1 VFAAWYRR
9 READVNVGTLLRSTC
24 ERRHDGSDMRWL
36 GWVVNLSLRA
46 GIGAVLVDARR
57 HPNDPRYAGKGI
69 GTRGLV
75 LLPAS
80 LLVPVVWSLRGRR
93 TRYPVWGDDLH
104 LSIYALDMAGNY
116 LDLYNRFTYFDAIP
130 HAHGSGAITWVI
142 ADLFE
147 VPALSAVGIAQVVHI
162 GLEAQEY
169 YSDVLF
175 DLHNVRG
182 TWDTVNDL
190 VAGAV
195 GSVAYAWLRGLVRGG

>member
-1 VFAAWYRR
+1 MSR
-9 READVNVGTLLRSTC
+9 LRP
-24 ERRHDGSDMRWL
+24 HDGSVIRRL

-46 GIGAVLVDARR
+46 GIGAVLADALR
-57 HPNDPRYAGKGI
+57 HPNDHRYAGKAI

-80 LLVPVVWSLRGRR
+80 LLVPAVWSLRGRR
-93 TRYPVWGDDLH
+93 TPYPVWTDDVH

-116 LDLYNRFTYFDAIP
+116 LDLYDRFTYFDAIP
-130 HAHGSGAITWVI
+130 HAHGSGAATWVI

-169 YSDVLF
+169 YSDALF

>member
-1 VFAAWYRR
+1 
-9 READVNVGTLLRSTC
+9 
-24 ERRHDGSDMRWL
+24 MRAL
-36 GWVVNLSLRA
+36 GWAVNMSLRA
-46 GIGAVLVDARR
+46 LIGFVLIDALRR
-57 HPNDPRYAGKGI
+57 PRDPRYAGKAI

-75 LLPAS
+75 VVPAS
-80 LLVPVVWSLRGRR
+80 LLVPAVWAIRDRR
-93 TRYPVWGDDLH
+93 AAYPVWIDSLH

-116 LDLYNRFTYFDAIP
+116 LDLYNRVTYFDAIP
-130 HAHGSGAITWVI
+130 HAHGTGAATLVV

-147 VPALSAVGIAQVVHI
+147 LPALSAIGIAQLVHI

-182 TWDTVNDL
+182 MWDTVNDL

-195 GSVAYAWLRGLVRGG
+195 GSLAYAGLRRVARGR